1 CIALLSSIVILFVIS
16 NANICLPHHQVQCER
31 QLTLCQAVN
40 RLATHTPIL
49 TKRGLSISFLTAFL
63 VSLAGEDAN
72 AAILEA
78 DDDEERLEKVKRD
91 RKKRLERQGVI
102 KSSTKETGYLQDLVY
117 KLSKVGKAIENSD
130 LSTAASVFGSGTDT
144 DWVQNANISLNKLSA
159 SAEEKTAVDTFN
171 SSLASL
177 ISSVAGKDVESSKL
191 AFVSSVSAFEKWSSL
206 MGLVVQLKGL

>member
-1 CIALLSSIVILFVIS
+1 MITHMVKVLFNDHNTLQDLKIDRIGLQIPTTLSSTALLSSIVILFVIS

-102 KSSTKETGYLQDLVY
+102 KSSTKETGLVLQ
-117 KLSKVGKAIENSD
+117 K
-130 LSTAASVFGSGTDT
+130 
-144 DWVQNANISLNKLSA
+144 
-159 SAEEKTAVDTFN
+159 
-171 SSLASL
+171 
-177 ISSVAGKDVESSKL
+177 
-191 AFVSSVSAFEKWSSL
+191 
-206 MGLVVQLKGL
+206 